1 MGFVKESVMGKER
14 RKFTI
19 GFKQQVV
26 QEIESGLVSKSGA
39 CRKYEIAD
47 GVVTRWL
54 EKYRTG
60 TLLEKPTTE
69 EKSLRAENERLKVKV
84 KERPSVGLPNPAVW
98 RNIVDPKNW
107 TTTDPSIR
115 VGQRRF
121 SMGMKKHHTK
131 EFKAKVVVAALRED
145 RTLSELAS
153 T

>member
-1 MGFVKESVMGKER
+1 MPLPPKDGSANA
-14 RKFTI
+14 
-19 GFKQQVV
+19 VV
-26 QEIESGLVSKSGA
+26 AEVLVPEG
-39 CRKYEIAD
+39 
-47 GVVTRWL
+47 
-54 EKYRTG
+54 
-60 TLLEKPTTE
+60 
-69 EKSLRAENERLKVKV
+69 
-84 KERPSVGLPNPAVW
+84 
-98 RNIVDPKNW
+98 IVDPKNW